1 MRILS
6 EKLLE
11 SQQIFK
17 GKILTVK
24 VDQVLLQNGYR
35 STREV
40 VFHPGAV
47 AVLPI
52 LQDGSVILVKQFRYP
67 VGTELLEVPAGKL
80 DENESPEECASRELE
95 EETGFKA
102 LKMEYVGY
110 IYTTPGFSNEKIYLY
125 LAQDLVK
132 TEQNLDQDEILKVEI
147 LRPSE
152 VLVKCLDGQIVDAKT
167 LSLVFLAK
175 EKGVI

>member
-1 MRILS
+1 MA

-24 VDQVLLQNGYR
+24 IDQVLLQNGHK

-52 LQDGSVILVKQFRYP
+52 LANGDLILVKQFRYP
-67 VGTELLEVPAGKL
+67 VGVELLEVPAGKL
-80 DENESPEECASRELE
+80 DENESPKECALRELE
-95 EETGFKA
+95 EETGYKA
-102 LKMEYVGY
+102 QRIEYIGY
-110 IYTTPGFSNEKIYLY
+110 IFTTPGFSNEKIYLY
-125 LAQDLVK
+125 VAKDLIK
-132 TEQNLDQDEILKVEI
+132 TVQNLDQDELLKVEI
-147 LRPSE
+147 LRPQE
-152 VLVKCLDGQIVDAKT
+152 VLTKCLNGEIIDAKT
-167 LSLVFLAK
+167 LSLLFLAR

>member
-1 MRILS
+1 MS
-6 EKLLE
+6 EKVLE

-17 GKILTVK
+17 GRILTVR
-24 VDQVLLQNGYR
+24 VDQVILQNGCK

-52 LQDGSVILVKQFRYP
+52 LTDGNLILVKQFRYP

-80 DENESPEECASRELE
+80 DENESPEECALRELE
-95 EETGFKA
+95 EETGYKA
-102 LKMEYVGY
+102 RKIEYIGY

-125 LAQDLVK
+125 VATDLIK
-132 TEQNLDQDEILKVEI
+132 TEQNLDQDEL
-147 LRPSE
+147 LRVE
-152 VLVKCLDGQIVDAKT
+152 VLQPQEVLAKCLNGEIIDAKT
-167 LSLVFLAK
+167 LSLVFLAR

>member
-1 MRILS
+1 MS
-6 EKLLE
+6 EKVLE

-17 GKILTVK
+17 GRILTIK
-24 VDQVLLQNGYR
+24 VDQVLLQNGCK

-52 LQDGSVILVKQFRYP
+52 LADRSIVLVKQFRYP

-80 DENESPEECASRELE
+80 DENESPEECALRELE
-95 EETGFKA
+95 EETGYKA
-102 LKMEYVGY
+102 QKIEYIGY
-110 IYTTPGFSNEKIYLY
+110 IFTTPGFSNEKIYLY
-125 LAQDLVK
+125 VAENLIK
-132 TEQNLDQDEILKVEI
+132 TEQNLDQDELLKVEI
-147 LRPSE
+147 LQPQD
-152 VLVKCLDGQIVDAKT
+152 VLNKCLNGEIVDAKT
-167 LSLVFLAK
+167 LSLVFLAR

>member
-1 MRILS
+1 MA
-6 EKLLE
+6 EKLLD

-24 VDQVLLQNGYR
+24 IDQVLLQNGHK

-52 LQDGSVILVKQFRYP
+52 LANGDLILVRQFRYP
-67 VGTELLEVPAGKL
+67 VGVELLEVPAGKL
-80 DENESPEECASRELE
+80 DENESPKECALRELE
-95 EETGFKA
+95 EETGYRA
-102 LKMEYVGY
+102 QRIEYIGY
-110 IYTTPGFSNEKIYLY
+110 IFTTPGFSNEKIYLY
-125 LAQDLVK
+125 IAEGLIK
-132 TEQNLDQDEILKVEI
+132 TVQNLDQDELLKLEI
-147 LRPSE
+147 LRPQE
-152 VLVKCLDGQIVDAKT
+152 VLTKCLNGEIIDAKT
-167 LSLVFLAK
+167 LSLLFLAR

>member
-1 MRILS
+1 MA

-24 VDQVLLQNGYR
+24 IDQVLLQNGHK

-52 LQDGSVILVKQFRYP
+52 LANGDLILVKQFRYP
-67 VGTELLEVPAGKL
+67 VGVELLEVPAGKL
-80 DENESPEECASRELE
+80 DENESPKECALRELE
-95 EETGFKA
+95 EETGYRA
-102 LKMEYVGY
+102 QRIEYVGY
-110 IYTTPGFSNEKIYLY
+110 IFTTPGFSNEKIYLY
-125 LAQDLVK
+125 VAKDLIK
-132 TEQNLDQDEILKVEI
+132 TVQNLDQDELLKVEI
-147 LRPSE
+147 LRPQE
-152 VLVKCLDGQIVDAKT
+152 VLTKCLNGEIIDAKT
-167 LSLVFLAK
+167 LSLLFLAR

>member
-1 MRILS
+1 MA

-24 VDQVLLQNGYR
+24 IDQVLLQNGNK

-52 LQDGSVILVKQFRYP
+52 LANGDLILVKQFRYP
-67 VGTELLEVPAGKL
+67 VGVELLEVPAGKL
-80 DENESPEECASRELE
+80 DENESPKECALRELE
-95 EETGFKA
+95 EETGYKA
-102 LKMEYVGY
+102 QRIEYIGY
-110 IYTTPGFSNEKIYLY
+110 IFTTPGFSNEKIYLY
-125 LAQDLVK
+125 VAMDLIK
-132 TEQNLDQDEILKVEI
+132 TVQNLDQDELLKVEI
-147 LRPSE
+147 LRPQE
-152 VLVKCLDGQIVDAKT
+152 VLNKCLNGEIIDAKT
-167 LSLVFLAK
+167 LSLLFLAR